1 MKVYHDL
8 QKHRLALRLF
18 WMLVLLL
25 IWEGGVRLTGVSPL
39 LFPSVGEVMRVLVDS
54 ALHGD
59 LVWQAGF
66 SLWIIFLG
74 MVIGLGLGFVLA
86 LLSMRFPVAGDL
98 IDTISAI
105 AHPLPG
111 IAVLPLIILWFG
123 TGTGAILAIIV
134 HSCLWPMLLNLTAGF
149 RSAPPIYTDVGRN
162 LSMSSF
168 AVTTEILI
176 PASFP
181 LLLSGVKIGWARAW
195 RALISAEMVFGA
207 IGSKGGIG
215 WYIFKQRTFMN
226 TAGLFAG
233 ILVVIVI
240 GMLVEDL
247 LFGKIER
254 QTAEKWGMTQIRQ

>member
-1 MKVYHDL
+1 MAFY
-8 QKHRLALRLF
+8 QKLRKHKMVLRLF
-18 WMLVLLL
+18 WVLLL
-25 IWEGGVRLTGVSPL
+25 LVVWEGGVRISGVSPL
-39 LFPSVGEVMRVLVDS
+39 LFPSIEEVLRALVDS
-54 ALHGD
+54 AKRGD
-59 LVWQAGF
+59 LLWQAGF
-66 SLWIIFLG
+66 SLWLIFLG
-74 MVIGLGLGFVLA
+74 MAIGLGLGFVLT
-86 LLSMRFPVAGDL
+86 LLSMCFPVAGDL

-149 RSAPPIYTDVGRN
+149 RSVSPIYTDVGRN
-162 LSMSSF
+162 LSMRSF
-168 AVTTEILI
+168 AITTEILI

-181 LLLSGVKIGWARAW
+181 MLLSGVKIGWARAW

-207 IGSKGGIG
+207 VGSKGGIG

-247 LFGKIER
+247 LFGKIEQ
-254 QTAEKWGMTQIRQ
+254 QTAEKWGMTNDGQ